1 MAGPFG
7 SAAPRLARALVVA
20 TLVLATAGCH
30 SGGER
35 DRGGATPLSPSVQAA
50 AAPATVTPRPSAAT
64 PAIAG
69 ARVALPADGAWTIGS
84 NVVAFPPR
92 NEPFDFRR
100 ALEDKYRV
108 DLGRG
113 PAATY
118 VDLEGDIVW
127 TQEYLRYRVNGCDHE
142 TAVSRVLQQ
151 IGGGGIG
158 PVCGEAPGGAV
169 AFPPRNEPYAFRLQL
184 ETVYRD
190 VLRRG
195 PTFSAVDVEGAIV
208 WTQEYLRY
216 RVNGC
221 EHIQAQ
227 AAVFKQ
233 IGGGGI
239 DPVCGG
245 VLNGTWDGRLLD
257 FPGGR
262 TFRMTLSMVG
272 DRVTGSMTGEGTGGG
287 GFVTGRYAGSG
298 PVHLE
303 ADFGDGKQYFDGDFD
318 GPNRLRGTSTYNT
331 RPPVYRFEMSR

>member
-1 MAGPFG
+1 MIGAFASFVPRPVRAFVVAAAAL
-7 SAAPRLARALVVA
+7 SAAA
-20 TLVLATAGCH
+20 CH
-30 SGGER
+30 SGAER
-35 DRGGATPLSPSVQAA
+35 DRGGATPLTPSPAPSTAPAHVAPAA
-50 AAPATVTPRPSAAT
+50 ATADGG
-64 PAIAG
+64 AG
-69 ARVALPADGAWTIGS
+69 MALPSEAAGLGDAGL
-84 NVVAFPPR
+84 VAFPPR
-92 NEPFDFRR
+92 NEPFEFRR
-100 ALEDKYRV
+100 ALENTYRV

-113 PAATY
+113 PAPTY

-142 TAVSRVLQQ
+142 TATSRVLQQ

-158 PVCGEAPGGAV
+158 PVCGDAPAGVV

-190 VLRRG
+190 ALRRG
-195 PTFSAVDVEGAIV
+195 PTLSAVDIEGAIV

-221 EHIQAQ
+221 EHLQAQ

-245 VLNGTWDGRLLD
+245 VLNGTWDGRLID

-272 DRVTGSMTGEGTGGG
+272 ERVTGSMTGDGTGGG
-287 GFVTGRYAGSG
+287 GFVTGRYPGSG

-303 ADFGDGKQYFDGDFD
+303 ADFGDGKQYFDGDLD
-318 GPNRLRGTSTYNT
+318 GPTRIRGTSTYNG
-331 RPPVYRFEMSR
+331 RPPVYRFEMTR